1 MRFFFGQAR
10 HGSCRFKGFKKGI
23 KKRFYQGFGKVPV
36 RFPSSARQ
44 EFLEGCRDF
53 LEGCQQVS
61 RRFIQ
66 EFVEVL

>member
-1 MRFFFGQAR
+1 MRFWSGPAR
-10 HGSCRFKGFKKGI
+10 FLQVQGVQKRYKKGFK
-23 KKRFYQGFGKVPV
+23 YQGFGKVPV

-53 LEGCQQVS
+53 LEGCQQAS